1 MIVFT
6 RMLSFGVGESA
17 TAAMNVAVFLP
28 NSNLNFVMPASLML
42 SMSTCY
48 GRFGQFPAEESREAG
63 LKWRFPRSG
72 ALRGLTLKP
81 EYLASDWDGYAT
93 MILSRWVW
101 SARIFSVVPFLGGGA
116 RGVIR
121 GRRVF
126 EKARVLLCGRIPLSS
141 KKFFSMADLFRP
153 FKGNGKCLVGAKK
166 QRRLLVL

>member
-1 MIVFT
+1 MDV
-6 RMLSFGVGESA
+6 LV
-17 TAAMNVAVFLP
+17 NFLQ
-28 NSNLNFVMPASLML
+28 
-42 SMSTCY
+42 
-48 GRFGQFPAEESREAG
+48 GRSGG
-63 LKWRFPRSG
+63 LKHAKRPAKRPAKRGSLICGVCNIEGGIPRSG
-72 ALRGLTLKP
+72 ARKAEPAKAGLKGNPAERELTLKP

-126 EKARVLLCGRIPLSS
+126 VKARVLLCGRVPLSS

-153 FKGNGKCLVGAKK
+153 FMGNGKCLVGAKK